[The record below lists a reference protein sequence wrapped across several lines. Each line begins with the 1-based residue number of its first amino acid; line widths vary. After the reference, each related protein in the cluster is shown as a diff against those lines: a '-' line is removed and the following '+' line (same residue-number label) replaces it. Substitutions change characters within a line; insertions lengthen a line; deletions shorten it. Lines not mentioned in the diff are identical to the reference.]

1 MRLDKY
7 ISSQGNL
14 SRNDVKK
21 LIRQGAVTVD
31 GTVAARPEMQ
41 IDPNT
46 MRVCV
51 DGQALDYKEHIY
63 IMLNKPEG
71 VVSATEDSE
80 HQTVIDLIPYELK
93 RDGLFPAGR
102 LDGDTTGFVLITD
115 DGEFAHRILSPK
127 NHIQKTYIATLAEP
141 ISDDDISELEEGIL
155 LKDGTRCLPATVF
168 EISPCEVKIQIC
180 EGKYHQ
186 IKRMFAARG
195 NRVVTLKR
203 ISMGSLDLDDALLPG
218 ECREITDSELK
229 LLETSSFSKNTVQN

>member
-1 MRLDKY
+1 MRLDKF

-21 LIRQGAVTVD
+21 LIRVGAVTVD
-31 GTVAARPEMQ
+31 GTVADRPEMQ
-41 IDPNT
+41 IDPET
-46 MRVCV
+46 MSVCV
-51 DGQALDYKEHIY
+51 VGQALRYKEHIY
-63 IMLNKPEG
+63 IMLNKPKG
-71 VVSATEDSE
+71 VVSATEDAE
-80 HQTVIDLIPYELK
+80 HQTVIDLIPDELK

-127 NHIQKTYIATLAEP
+127 NHIQKTYMATLAEP
-141 ISDDDISELEEGIL
+141 ISTDDISELEEGIL

-168 EISPCEVKIQIC
+168 EISPCEIKIQIC

-195 NRVVTLKR
+195 NRVVSLKR
-203 ISMGSLDLDDALLPG
+203 VAMGELTLDDSLLPG
-218 ECREITDSELK
+218 ECREISDFELALIERK
-229 LLETSSFSKNTVQN
+229 SF